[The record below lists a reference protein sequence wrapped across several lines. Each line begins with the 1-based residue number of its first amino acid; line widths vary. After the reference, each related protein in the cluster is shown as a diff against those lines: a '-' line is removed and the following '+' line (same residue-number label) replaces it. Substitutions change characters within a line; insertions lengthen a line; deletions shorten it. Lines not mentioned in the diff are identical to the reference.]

1 MKRLKTIN
9 EISHEFGVS
18 KTILYSQIKTD
29 PTFPVVNIGRKK
41 KYMID
46 TTSYLAWLAKQTIR
60 PVKFT
65 GEELV
70 RRFRK

>member
-29 PTFPVVNIGRKK
+29 PTFPVVNIGLKK

-46 TTSYLAWLAKQTIR
+46 TTSYLAWLKKQTIR
-60 PVKFT
+60 PVKFS
-65 GEELV
+65 GEELL
-70 RRFRK
+70 RRFAR